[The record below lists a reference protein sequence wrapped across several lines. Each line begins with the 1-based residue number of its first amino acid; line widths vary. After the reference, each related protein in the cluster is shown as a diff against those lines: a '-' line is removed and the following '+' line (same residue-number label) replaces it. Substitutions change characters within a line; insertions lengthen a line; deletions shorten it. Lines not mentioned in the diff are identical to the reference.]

1 LRSVEPTQDDQQ
13 LAKTLSV
20 GQAVGLGITLVVGG
34 GLLVLPG
41 IAYRE
46 VGDAAIYA
54 WVADALLVLPLLV
67 VFGWLG
73 SRYPSAGG
81 IAGFVQAGFG
91 RTGAAATEVL
101 LVGTF
106 CLGTPAIAITGGNY
120 VAAAIGGS
128 GGVAAGA
135 ALVLLAVGGAVN
147 WLGSAVSGRLQQV
160 LAVVLVVL
168 LTGGAAAALLAAP
181 VVDVQV
187 SELSDWELAV
197 PALGIVFFAYT
208 GWEML
213 SFTAEEYRNPRRDFP
228 LAIAGSF
235 VAVVG
240 MYLLIA
246 LGVQRSLDAEDPE
259 TVRAP
264 VAALLSATFGPD
276 TGRLVGGLGAV
287 IIAANVVG
295 AVWAAS
301 RLFFASAR
309 EGLLPARLA
318 RLDPV
323 SRAPRAAIAV
333 CLGVMAVVWLAHT
346 LGLVSLSLL
355 LRLPGQNF
363 LILYGLSVA
372 AFVVLVRGVVLRAVG
387 LLAGVLVLAT
397 AATFGPGLVYS
408 ASLMLVG
415 AVLVPLR
422 AARRAR
428 LTRPRR

>member
-1 LRSVEPTQDDQQ
+1 MEQSQDDQQ

-20 GQAVGLGITLVVGG
+20 GQAIGLGITIVVGS

-41 IAYRE
+41 LAYRE

-67 VFGWLG
+67 VFAYLG

-101 LVGTF
+101 LIGTF
-106 CLGTPAIAITGGNY
+106 CLGIPGIAITGGNY
-120 VAAAIGGS
+120 VAVTVDGS
-128 GGVAAGA
+128 SSVAAVA

-147 WLGSAVSGRLQQV
+147 WLGSSVSGRLQQV

-168 LTGGAAAALLAAP
+168 VTGGAAAALLAVP
-181 VVDVQV
+181 VVNPKVA
-187 SELSDWELAV
+187 ELSDWALAV
-197 PALGIVFFAYT
+197 PALGIVFFAFT

-235 VAVVG
+235 LAVVG

-246 LGVQRSLDAEDPE
+246 FGVQRALDADDPE

-264 VAALLSATFGPD
+264 VAALLAAAFGPSA
-276 TGRLVGGLGAV
+276 GRLVGVLGTL

-309 EGLLPARLA
+309 AGLLPVRLS
-318 RLDPV
+318 RVDPG
-323 SRAPRAAIAV
+323 SRAPRAAIAAS
-333 CLGVMAVVWLAHT
+333 LSVMVVVWLAHT
-346 LGLVSLSLL
+346 LGWVSLGML
-355 LRLPGQNF
+355 LRLAGQNF
-363 LILYGLSVA
+363 LVLYGLSVA
-372 AFVVLVRGVVLRAVG
+372 AFLVLCRGVALRAVG
-387 LLAGVLVLAT
+387 LLGGVLVLAA
-397 AATFGPGLVYS
+397 AATFGPSLLYS
-408 ASLMLVG
+408 AALLLVG
-415 AVLVPLR
+415 AVLVR
-422 AARRAR
+422 VRTARREQVS
-428 LTRPRR
+428 RPRP

>member
-1 LRSVEPTQDDQQ
+1 MEPVADDQH

-20 GQAVGLGITLVVGG
+20 GQAIGLGITIVVGS

-41 IAYRE
+41 LAYRE
-46 VGDAAIYA
+46 VGDAAIWA
-54 WVADALLVLPLLV
+54 WVGDALLVLPLLV
-67 VFGWLG
+67 VFGYLG

-101 LVGTF
+101 LIGTF
-106 CLGTPAIAITGGNY
+106 CLGIPAIAITGGNY
-120 VAAAIGGS
+120 MAAAVGGGSAVAAAS
-128 GGVAAGA
+128 ALAL
-135 ALVLLAVGGAVN
+135 LVLGGAVN
-147 WLGSAVSGRLQQV
+147 WLGASLSGRLQQV

-168 LTGGAAAALLAAP
+168 VTGGAAAALLAAP
-181 VVDVQV
+181 VVNPQV
-187 SELSDWELAV
+187 AELSDWELAV

-213 SFTAEEYRNPRRDFP
+213 SFTAEEYRNPHRDFP

-259 TVRAP
+259 TVTAP
-264 VAALLSATFGPD
+264 VAALLTATFGSAA
-276 TGRLVGGLGAV
+276 GRVVGVLGGV

-301 RLFFASAR
+301 RLFFSSAR
-309 EGLLPARLA
+309 EGLLPPRLA
-318 RLDPV
+318 RVDPA
-323 SRAPRAAIAV
+323 SRAPRAAIATA
-333 CLGVMAVVWLAHT
+333 LTVMSVVWLAHT
-346 LGLVSLSLL
+346 LGLVSLSLI

-363 LILYGLSVA
+363 LVLYGLSVA
-372 AFVVLVRGVVLRAVG
+372 AYVVLVRSTAQRLLGVLAG
-387 LLAGVLVLAT
+387 LLVLLT
-397 AATFGPGLVYS
+397 AATFGPGLLYS
-408 ASLMLVG
+408 AALMLVG
-415 AVLVPLR
+415 GLLSRLR
-422 AARRAR
+422 VARRAR
-428 LTRPRR
+428 SATR